1 MRFWRWTPIT
11 VKVLAERGTG
21 WLLGGHI
28 VGIEGAAKRIDV
40 LATALHAG
48 SPARR

>member
-1 MRFWRWTPIT
+1 M

-21 WLLGGHI
+21 RLRGGHI

-40 LATALHAG
+40 LAAALHAG
-48 SPARR
+48 FTGQE

>member
-1 MRFWRWTPIT
+1 